1 MNRFCLLILCGLVT
15 LAFVFQAVA
24 APLAEP
30 GRTGEKPS
38 SASSNDR
45 RAAAIRLLE
54 GTRAKIEN
62 LKSVKAEFTQEK
74 HLSMLTAPVVSS
86 GEFIY
91 KAGRRFVWHYL
102 PPDESFTISDGTRIW
117 LYFPALAQAEVYDT
131 EKFKTRSRAFEKLC
145 LGFERPLCDLA
156 DVFSIE
162 LIAETEADFEVL
174 LKPREE
180 VMARLIAELR
190 ILISRETGLPLR
202 FDSLEPNGDKTT
214 IHFRKTVLNPNLA
227 DSFFVFSPPEG
238 VSVDEK
244 QNSPSY

>member
-1 MNRFCLLILCGLVT
+1 MNRPNLLLLGGFALLV
-15 LAFVFQAVA
+15 FVFHVVA
-24 APLAEP
+24 APLQAS
-30 GRTGEKPS
+30 GGTGEKPS

-45 RAAAIRLLE
+45 RATAIRLLE
-54 GTRAKIEN
+54 GTRAKIEK
-62 LKSVKAEFTQEK
+62 LKSVRAEFTQEK
-74 HLSMLTAPVVSS
+74 RLSMLVDPVVSS
-86 GEFIY
+86 GEFLY
-91 KAGRRFVWHYL
+91 KAGRKFVWHYL

-162 LIAETEADFEVL
+162 LIGETRTDFEVL
-174 LKPREE
+174 LRPREE

-202 FDSLEPNGDKTT
+202 FNSLEPNGDKTT
-214 IHFRKTVLNPNLA
+214 IHFRKTKLNPDLA
-227 DSFFVFSPPEG
+227 DSLFTFAPPEG
-238 VSVDEK
+238 VTVDKK
-244 QNSPSY
+244 QNSLSY